1 MRVLIANDDG
11 IDAVGIQ
18 TLYRVIKK
26 SYECVL
32 IAPDRNRSGAS
43 NSLTLSRPLQPK
55 EIRKNEYS
63 VDGTPS
69 DCVNLALSEV
79 IDGQFD
85 VVISGIN
92 HGPNLGDDV
101 IYSGT
106 VAAAMEARYLG
117 RPSIA
122 ISLDGKVNF
131 EAAAQVLLRLLS
143 DSHTL
148 NLPSGILLNV
158 NVPDLPY
165 DQLRGAKVTRLG
177 HRKCA
182 QPAISAQHPKG
193 IPSFWI
199 GALSEPNDNSV
210 GTDFWAVENA
220 YVSVTPIHADMTC
233 YQAVSPLEEWVSG
246 GLL

>member
-18 TLYRVIKK
+18 TLYRVIKE

-55 EIRKNEYS
+55 EIRRNEYS

-69 DCVNLALSEV
+69 DCVNLALSGV

-85 VVISGIN
+85 VVVSGIN

-106 VAAAMEARYLG
+106 VAAAMEARHLG
-117 RPSIA
+117 RSSIA
-122 ISLDGKVNF
+122 ISLDGKVHF
-131 EAAAQVLLRLLS
+131 ETAAQVLLQLLS

-148 NLPSGILLNV
+148 NLHPGILLNV
-158 NVPDLPY
+158 NVPNLPY
-165 DQLRGAKVTRLG
+165 DQLRGVQVTRLG
-177 HRKCA
+177 YRKCA
-182 QPAISAQHPKG
+182 QPATPAQHPKG

-199 GALSEPNDNSV
+199 GALSEAHDNAV

-220 YVSVTPIHADMTC
+220 YVSVTPIHVDMTY
-233 YQAVSPLEEWVSG
+233 YQAMSSLEEWISG

>member
-11 IDAVGIQ
+11 IDALGIQ
-18 TLYRVIKK
+18 TLYSKVKA

-43 NSLTLSRPLQPK
+43 NSLTLSRPLQPT
-55 EIRKNEYS
+55 EVRKNEYS

-85 VVISGIN
+85 VVVSGVN

-106 VAAAMEARYLG
+106 VAAAMEARHLG

-122 ISLDGKVNF
+122 ISLVGKNHF
-131 EAAAQVLLRLLS
+131 DTAADVLLRLLS

-148 NLPSGILLNV
+148 NLSPGVLLNV

-165 DQLRGAKVTRLG
+165 DELQGIQITRLG
-177 HRKCA
+177 YRKCA

-193 IPSFWI
+193 VPSFWI
-199 GALSEPNDNSV
+199 GALSEPHDSSI
-210 GTDFWAVENA
+210 GTDFWAVENG

-233 YQAVSPLEEWVSG
+233 YQAMQPLAEWG
-246 GLL
+246 EKGLL